1 ASIALEHCG
10 ARLAA
15 AEAAAA
21 ATSIHT
27 ASGLRRRAATSLDRA
42 SLLRDWCGPVSTP
55 LLTAVDLTPLG
66 PTLTTRERE
75 VAFLA
80 AAGRTNRE
88 ISEALGISLRTVH
101 SHLNHAY
108 TKLGT
113 SDRGELLRLLG
124 SPPAAA
130 TS

>member
-1 ASIALEHCG
+1 M
-10 ARLAA
+10 
-15 AEAAAA
+15 
-21 ATSIHT
+21 
-27 ASGLRRRAATSLDRA
+27 
-42 SLLRDWCGPVSTP
+42 P
-55 LLTAVDLTPLG
+55 
-66 PTLTTRERE
+66 PTWS
-75 VAFLA
+75 
-80 AAGRTNRE
+80 AGRPNRE